1 MKVLLSIKPKYA
13 DLIFSGVKH
22 YEYRRVLFQV
32 PSIKKIIVYAP
43 RPVSK
48 IIGEFKI
55 DTTITSDIA
64 DLWKKTKNHA
74 GIDKDFYQKYF
85 KGLEIGHAIKIKNPK
100 KYRKH
105 KELKDFNIEY
115 APQSFIYI
123 D

>member
-13 DLIFSGVKH
+13 DLIFSGEKH
-22 YEYRRVLFQV
+22 YEFRRVLFQV
-32 PSIKKIIVYAP
+32 PSIEKIIVYAS
-43 RPVSK
+43 RPISK
-48 IIGEFKI
+48 IIGEFEI
-55 DTTITSDIA
+55 DGTITSDIP

-74 GIDKDFYQKYF
+74 GIDKDFYQEYF